1 MNKAKSLSSEI
12 ISLSMLKVYLIDLAI
27 ITFIYFLPARSHLTA
42 LPLYY
47 LEPMRLAMLF
57 AIIHTGKKNALIIA
71 VTLPIFSLLVSSH
84 PGFLKAILITGEL
97 LVNLVLFYSLRRKI
111 NVFSAA
117 LLSIIISKLLYYC
130 AKYIFIQTQLI
141 DGGLISTPLLV
152 QLIIAVLVSIYA
164 GLMFNKSTSSLS

>member
-27 ITFIYFLPARSHLTA
+27 ITFIYFLPALSHLTA